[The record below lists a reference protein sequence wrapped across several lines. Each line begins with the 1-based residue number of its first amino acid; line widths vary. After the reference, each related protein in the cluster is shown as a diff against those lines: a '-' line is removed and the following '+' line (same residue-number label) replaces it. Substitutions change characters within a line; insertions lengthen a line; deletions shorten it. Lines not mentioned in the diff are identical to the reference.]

1 MKLEIILEKGQAR
14 LASPVYL
21 KADAPHRFII
31 EVSNDYIASSR
42 DRMPAE
48 FQNEFAHQHSLP
60 EAKPGS
66 LQAGFNEILGKFAHT
81 RSGASIGDDHQTLL
95 EALEQRYGGR

>member
-1 MKLEIILEKGQAR
+1 MKVEIILEKGQAR

-21 KADAPHRFII
+21 KADAPHRFVI
-31 EVSNDYIASSR
+31 EVNNDYITSSR

-48 FQNEFAHQHSLP
+48 LQNEFADQHSLP

-66 LQAGFNEILGKFAHT
+66 LQARFNEILGQYAHT
-81 RSGASIGDDHQTLL
+81 RPGASIGEDHQTLL
-95 EALEQRYGGR
+95 EALEQRYYGR

>member
-1 MKLEIILEKGQAR
+1 MKLEIILEKGEAR

-42 DRMPAE
+42 DRMP
-48 FQNEFAHQHSLP
+48 SRIP
-60 EAKPGS
+60 K
-66 LQAGFNEILGKFAHT
+66 
-81 RSGASIGDDHQTLL
+81 
-95 EALEQRYGGR
+95 

>member
-1 MKLEIILEKGQAR
+1 MKVEIILEKGQVR

-21 KADAPHRFII
+21 KTDAPHRFVI
-31 EVSNDYIASSR
+31 EVNDDYVASCR

-48 FQNEFAHQHSLP
+48 FQNEFADHHRLP
-60 EAKPGS
+60 EAKLGS
-66 LQAGFNEILGKFAHT
+66 LQARFNDILGQYAHT

-95 EALEQRYGGR
+95 EAL

>member
-1 MKLEIILEKGQAR
+1 MKVEIILEKGQMR

-21 KADAPHRFII
+21 KADVPHRFVI
-31 EVSNDYIASSR
+31 EVNDDYIASSR

-48 FQNEFAHQHSLP
+48 FQNEFTDQHSVP

-66 LQAGFNEILGKFAHT
+66 LQARFNEILGQYAHT

-95 EALEQRYGGR
+95 EALEQRYYGR